1 MDENSALKLLQS
13 PLELL
18 PSAVAKGI
26 IQRLDSVINYQ
37 PVIGIMGK
45 TGAGKSSLCNA
56 LFQKPVS
63 AVGHSRAC
71 TREPQRF
78 HLKAGNRIVTLI
90 DLPGVG
96 ESQEYDEEYRAL
108 YQSVLP
114 ELDLILWLIKAD
126 DRALSVDGEFWH
138 NVLRPGTQH
147 NDKVLVIVSQGD
159 KTEPCREW
167 NGALN
172 TPSAAQLVHMQDKT
186 DVIRRLFC
194 APSLPVVAVSAD
206 TGWQMQTLVE
216 TMFNSLPARSS
227 SAVSSLVNPLYRN
240 ETVLK
245 KARQDFG
252 DVLDETLSACVDEY
266 PLPRAVTHIVR
277 KVIDTVVSTA
287 RSIWNFFF

>member
-1 MDENSALKLLQS
+1 MDENSALKLLHS
-13 PLELL
+13 PLEFL
-18 PSAVAKGI
+18 PSAVAQGI

-56 LFQKPVS
+56 LFHKPVS
-63 AVGHSRAC
+63 AVGHCRAC

-78 HLKAGNRIVTLI
+78 HLQAGNRIVTLV

-147 NDKVLVIVSQGD
+147 SDKVLVIVSQGD

-172 TPSAAQLVHMQDKT
+172 TPSPSQLAHMQDKT
-186 DVIRRLFC
+186 DVIRRLFR
-194 APSLPVVAVSAD
+194 APSLPVVSVSAD

-216 TMFNSLPARSS
+216 TMFNALPARSS
-227 SAVSSLVNPLYRN
+227 SAVSSLVNPLYRTD
-240 ETVLK
+240 TVLK

-252 DVLDETLSACVDEY
+252 DVLDKTLSACVDEF
-266 PLPRAVTHIVR
+266 PLPRAVTHVIR

-287 RSIWNFFF
+287 RSIWNLFF

>member
-1 MDENSALKLLQS
+1 MDEKSALKLLYF

-18 PSAVAKGI
+18 PSAVAQGI

-56 LFQKPVS
+56 LFQKSVS

-78 HLKAGNRIVTLI
+78 HLQAGNRIVTLV

-96 ESQEYDEEYRAL
+96 ESQEYDEEYRTL

-147 NDKVLVIVSQGD
+147 SDKVLVIVSQGD

-172 TPSAAQLVHMQDKT
+172 TPSPSQLAHMQDKT
-186 DVIRRLFC
+186 DVIRRLFR
-194 APSLPVVAVSAD
+194 APSLPVVSVSAD
-206 TGWQMQTLVE
+206 TGWHMQTLVE
-216 TMFNSLPARSS
+216 TMFNALPTRSS
-227 SAVSSLVNPLYRN
+227 SAVSSLVNPLYGTD
-240 ETVLK
+240 TVLK

-252 DVLDETLSACVDEY
+252 DVLDETLSACVDEF
-266 PLPRAVTHIVR
+266 PLPRAVTHVIR

>member
-1 MDENSALKLLQS
+1 MDEKSALKLLHS

-18 PSAVAKGI
+18 PSAVAQGI

-56 LFQKPVS
+56 LFQKSVS

-78 HLKAGNRIVTLI
+78 HLQAGNRIVTLV

-126 DRALSVDGEFWH
+126 DRALSIDGEFWH

-147 NDKVLVIVSQGD
+147 CDKVLVIVSQGD

-172 TPSAAQLVHMQDKT
+172 TPSPSQLAHMQDKT
-186 DVIRRLFC
+186 DVIRRLFR
-194 APSLPVVAVSAD
+194 APSLPVVSVSAD
-206 TGWQMQTLVE
+206 TGWQMQALVE
-216 TMFNSLPARSS
+216 TMFNALPARSS
-227 SAVSSLVNPLYRN
+227 SAVSSLVNPLYRTD
-240 ETVLK
+240 TVLK

-252 DVLDETLSACVDEY
+252 DVLDETLSACVDEF
-266 PLPRAVTHIVR
+266 PLPRTVTHVVR

>member
-1 MDENSALKLLQS
+1 MDEKSATTLLHS

-18 PSAVAKGI
+18 PSAVAREI

-78 HLKAGNRIVTLI
+78 PLKAGNRVVTLI

-96 ESQEYDEEYRAL
+96 ENQEYDEEYRAL

-114 ELDLILWLIKAD
+114 ELDVILWLIKAD

-138 NVLRPGTQH
+138 NVLRPGMQGR
-147 NDKVLVIVSQGD
+147 DKVIVVVSQSD

-167 NGALN
+167 EGALN
-172 TPSAAQLVHMQDKT
+172 TPSSSQLAHIQDKT
-186 DVIRRLFC
+186 EVVRRLFRYP
-194 APSLPVVAVSAD
+194 ALPVVAVSAD
-206 TGWQMQTLVE
+206 TGWQMQALVE
-216 TMFNSLPARSS
+216 TMFNALPARSS
-227 SAVSSLVNPLYRN
+227 SAVSAVVTPLYRT

-252 DVLDETLSACVDEY
+252 DALDETLTACIDEF
-266 PLPRAVTHIVR
+266 PLPRAVTHVVR

-287 RSIWNFFF
+287 RSIWNLFF